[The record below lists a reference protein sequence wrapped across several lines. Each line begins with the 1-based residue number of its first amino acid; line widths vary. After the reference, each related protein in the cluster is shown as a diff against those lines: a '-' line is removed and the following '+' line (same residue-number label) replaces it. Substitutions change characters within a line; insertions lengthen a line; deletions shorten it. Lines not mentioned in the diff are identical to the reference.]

1 MRVCWGLVLAALLSV
16 VRAPVAIAQDPPAV
30 DLKDPAAV
38 ARAYEAAC
46 AKGEV
51 GAALALLA
59 PDDPLKS
66 ALGGIVSMMRGVT
79 VGEGGETSDLYTVTA
94 LFLPTGKGLSDRAV
108 ATVTQEG
115 ETARARVTVS
125 AQHDLLLGRQPD
137 GTWRVRLADTIR
149 AALPSGAMW
158 VEGLA
163 AMGSRPVAGPEAS
176 PEASGS
182 ETQLSVLGQA
192 LMQYAAAHDNKLPD
206 AEKWMDELKPY
217 VQDASAFKCPLF
229 PNQEFGYTMNED
241 LSGRPL
247 PTGDWEVAD
256 RTPVLFEWPAGG
268 RNAHAKPEALRDIKS
283 PRADGTVVVLKATQN
298 TEALA
303 AGMALADKPQLDTWK
318 SFERLQ
324 KLSQAAREY
333 ATDHGNTWPH
343 ADRWTD
349 ELQPY
354 VLDPA
359 LFRCPAAPT
368 LQCGYA
374 MNDELSG
381 QPVGE
386 DWEAQD
392 HTLFLFEWPTGERNA
407 HATPGTLAKT
417 KSLRPDGVIVAVKVS
432 SGTVEIAPG
441 VRFDEMVEA
450 ERGTSACTDHLSKLA
465 QAARKYLRANGGKL
479 PGATTWQADLAPY
492 LVGEGNVD
500 DLLTCPA
507 APDLKHAYA
516 INRDVAGKNI
526 AELMN
531 PAGVVVFFESDLNV
545 PNAAGSP
552 DKDVPAQPRHRT
564 YGGDHAAAINEV
576 VTLSGETHEVEVK
589 PKAAEGK

>member
-1 MRVCWGLVLAALLSV
+1 
-16 VRAPVAIAQDPPAV
+16 V

-182 ETQLSVLGQA
+182 ETQLRVLGQA

-217 VQDASAFKCPLF
+217 VGDDSVFKCPLF
-229 PNQEFGYTMNED
+229 PNQEFGYTMNEE

-247 PTGDWEVAD
+247 PMGDWEVAD

-303 AGMALADKPQLDTWK
+303 AKPQLDTWR
-318 SFERLQ
+318 SNQNLSRLVE
-324 KLSQAAREY
+324 AAREY
-333 ATDHGNTWPH
+333 AAEHEGKWPH
-343 ADRWTD
+343 ADRWMD
-349 ELQPY
+349 ELEPY
-354 VLDPA
+354 VLDRQA
-359 LFRCPAAPT
+359 FVCPAAPR
-368 LQCGYA
+368 LQYGYA
-374 MNDELSG
+374 MNEEISG
-381 QPVGE
+381 QSVGE
-386 DWEAQD
+386 DWQALEKTMA
-392 HTLFLFEWPTGERNA
+392 FCEWASGERNA
-407 HATPGTLAKT
+407 HLTPDALAHA
-417 KSLRPDGVIVAVKVS
+417 KSFRPSGVIAAVKAS
-432 SGTVEIAPG
+432 SNQALVHAGMTFAEAI
-441 VRFDEMVEA
+441 EA
-450 ERGTSACTDHLSKLA
+450 EQAASTCSDHLRALA
-465 QAARKYLRANGGKL
+465 QAARKYVRANGGRL
-479 PGATTWQADLAPY
+479 PSAENWQADLAPY
-492 LVGEGNVD
+492 LVGEEAAETV
-500 DLLTCPA
+500 LTCPC
-507 APDLKHAYA
+507 APDLRWAYA
-516 INRDVAGKNI
+516 INEEVAGKLVS
-526 AELMN
+526 ELPR
-531 PAGVVVFFESDLNV
+531 PASVVLFFESDPNV
-545 PNAAGSP
+545 ANAHGLP
-552 DKDVPAQPRHRT
+552 DKDSPVEGRHLEPYSDTAHRV
-564 YGGDHAAAINEV
+564 NQNV
-576 VTLSGETHEVEVK
+576 SLSGEMRQVAVEPK
-589 PKAAEGK
+589 PADAK